1 MSDEATVSRPV
12 TVPRADDTAGRS
24 RPGRFVFLDVLRA
37 AAVSLVVY
45 SHVVGIW
52 LHQHRG
58 GSGFGS
64 LLEGFATHPLNITLN
79 VGNLGVVLFFLVSG
93 FIVTHTG
100 FTESPR
106 QYAVK
111 RFLRI
116 YPMLVVSVLLA
127 AGLFAL
133 HLHPLTTGDAA
144 TVTPFTVLTNAS
156 LVNYLLPPLV
166 VLVDVGWTLVI
177 EVLFYA
183 LLLVALPLMRRRVWP
198 VVAGELAVVA
208 VVMSTAHLGG
218 PTWYLVAV
226 NVSYLPA
233 LLIGQVVWAVWSRRV
248 PGWAGVALG
257 VLAWSLY
264 AWGEA
269 PGMGREDPAYHYDVN
284 LTLGIVVFVVGLLA
298 EPRLRPV
305 RWIGHL
311 ADRSYSLYLLHG
323 LLAVVVMNAVYSTIG
338 YPGALVA
345 GLIVTAMGV
354 EAGYRLVERPA
365 MRLARRVT
373 RRWRP
378 A

>member
-1 MSDEATVSRPV
+1 
-12 TVPRADDTAGRS
+12 
-24 RPGRFVFLDVLRA
+24 VFLDVLRA
-37 AAVSLVVY
+37 VAVCLVVY

-52 LHQHRG
+52 LHQHHVR
-58 GSGFGS
+58 SGFGA
-64 LLEGFATHPLNITLN
+64 LLEGFATHPLVLTLN
-79 VGNLGVVLFFLVSG
+79 LGNIGVVLFFLVSG

-116 YPMLVVSVLLA
+116 YPMLVVTVLLA
-127 AGLFAL
+127 ATLFAV

-144 TVTPFTVLTNAS
+144 TVSPVTVLTNAS

-183 LLLVALPLMRRRVWP
+183 LLLVALPLLRRRVWP
-198 VVAGELAVVA
+198 VVAGELGLVA

-226 NVSYLPA
+226 SVSYLPA
-233 LLIGQVVWAVWSRRV
+233 LLIGQVVWAVWSRRIPV
-248 PGWAGVALG
+248 WAGAVLG
-257 VLAWSLY
+257 VLAWAEY
-264 AWGEA
+264 AWAEA
-269 PGMGREDPAYHYDVN
+269 PGMGREDPSYHYDVN
-284 LTLGIVVFVVGLLA
+284 LMLGIVVFVVGLLV
-298 EPRLRPV
+298 EPKLRPV

-323 LLAVVVMNAVYSTIG
+323 LLAVVVMNALYPTIG

-345 GLIVTAMGV
+345 GLVVTAVGI
-354 EAGYRLVERPA
+354 EAGYRLVERPC
-365 MRLARRVT
+365 MRLARHVAGRST
-373 RRWRP
+373 P
-378 A
+378 LS